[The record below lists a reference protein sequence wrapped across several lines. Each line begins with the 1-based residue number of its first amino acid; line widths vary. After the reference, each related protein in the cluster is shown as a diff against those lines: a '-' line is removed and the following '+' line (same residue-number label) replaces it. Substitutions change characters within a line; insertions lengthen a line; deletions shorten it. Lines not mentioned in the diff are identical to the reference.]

1 MVAGGSLAFLYQQP
15 RGDLKK
21 GKSTFTGMPRKFDDK
36 TREG

>member
-1 MVAGGSLAFLYQQP
+1 MRQFGFFISITK
-15 RGDLKK
+15 RRSKK